1 MKIRGKYLL
10 FFGIA
15 LFSSLGVFIIVALE
29 AYSKDKIGF
38 VKDKATQEVLAL
50 SRQTSEYVRVQ
61 GPSAL
66 LAPQTA
72 DLFSREDMADKFLV
86 DKKGIIQAGET
97 SLVGKSF
104 ADTISLNAL
113 SRINMT
119 TFASGLLEAKDNQD
133 NDILVAYAS
142 VPEAEALALQVYKT
156 SHVNRFLLLF
166 IVKILFAFMAI
177 GFFFLLLGFVVVG
190 RLSRGL
196 ESLSQSAE
204 AFGAGDFG
212 HRVEVKGQDEVASLG
227 AEFNRMAKR
236 IEESLKLEE
245 EKARLKME
253 METAQRVQETLFLP
267 SSYKNEDVEIAGF
280 YEPAS
285 ECGGDWWY
293 YFEKGDSTWVCIG
306 DVTGHGV
313 GAAMLT
319 SSVRAAFSFFQA
331 QDNLRPGDVLNQ
343 LNRVIWESVGG
354 KFNMT
359 FFILE
364 VDRARKKIRYANS
377 SHEFPLLLVRG
388 TAIKK
393 KDLVSLM
400 DVNGPRLGES
410 GGSVYKEYEMD
421 FPPGSR
427 LICYS
432 DGLYD
437 VQDKNEQPFGDAR
450 LVRQILKINANRGGS
465 QTFVKTLMSEIL
477 LHRDGSPLVDDVSLI
492 CVDLD
497 IANSRDEEVA

>member
-1 MKIRGKYLL
+1 MKIRAKYLL
-10 FFGIA
+10 FFGIV
-15 LFSSLGVFIIVALE
+15 LFSSLGVFIVVALG

-38 VKDKATQEVLAL
+38 VKDKAIQEVLAL
-50 SRQTSEYVRVQ
+50 SRQTSEYVKAE
-61 GPSAL
+61 GLSAL
-66 LAPQTA
+66 LSSRTA
-72 DLFSREDMADKFLV
+72 NLFSREDIADKFLV
-86 DKKGIIQAGET
+86 DKNGTIQAGDAAFIGKPFAET
-97 SLVGKSF
+97 VSLS
-104 ADTISLNAL
+104 ALN
-113 SRINMT
+113 RINKT
-119 TFASGLLEAKDNQD
+119 PFASGLLDAKDNEGEA
-133 NDILVAYAS
+133 ILVAYAS
-142 VPEAEALALQVYKT
+142 VPEAEALALQIYKT
-156 SHVNRFLLLF
+156 SQVNRFLLLF
-166 IVKILFAFMAI
+166 IVKIFFSFMGI

-190 RLSRGL
+190 QLTRGL
-196 ESLSQSAE
+196 EILSRSVE
-204 AFGAGDFG
+204 AFGAGDFN

-236 IEESLKLEE
+236 IQENLKLEE

-267 SSYKNEDVEIAGF
+267 SSYKSKDIEIAGF

-293 YFEKGDSTWVCIG
+293 YFEKGNSTWVCIG

-331 QDNLRPGDVLNQ
+331 QENLRPSQILHQ

-364 VDRARKKIRYANS
+364 VDRVRKKIRYSNS
-377 SHEFPLLLVRG
+377 SHEFPLILKKGAVV
-388 TAIKK
+388 KK
-393 KDLVSLM
+393 KEMSFLM
-400 DVNGPRLGES
+400 NGNGCRLGET
-410 GGSVYKEYEMD
+410 GTSVYEDHEMD
-421 FPPGSR
+421 LPEGGR

-437 VQDKNEQPFGDAR
+437 VQDKNKEQFGDAR
-450 LVRQILKINANRGGS
+450 LMREILKRNAGS
-465 QTFVKTLMSEIL
+465 GTAQEFVKSLMAEIL
-477 LHRDGSPLVDDVSLI
+477 LHRDGSPLVDDVSLL
-492 CVDLD
+492 CVDLN
-497 IANSRDEEVA
+497 ISNQEAGEAA

>member
-15 LFSSLGVFIIVALE
+15 LFSSLGVFIVVALE

-38 VKDKATQEVLAL
+38 VKDKATQEVLTL
-50 SRQTSEYVRVQ
+50 SRQTSEYIRVQ
-61 GPSAL
+61 GASAL
-66 LAPQTA
+66 LTPQMA
-72 DLFSREDMADKFLV
+72 ELFAREDMADKFLV
-86 DKKGIIQAGET
+86 DKNGVIQIGET
-97 SLVGKSF
+97 SLIGKSF
-104 ADTISLNAL
+104 ADTVSLNGL

-133 NDILVAYAS
+133 QEILVAYAS
-142 VPEAEALALQVYKT
+142 VPEAEALVLQIYKT
-156 SHVNRFLLLF
+156 SQVNRFLLLF
-166 IVKILFAFMAI
+166 IVKIFFAFMAI
-177 GFFFLLLGFVVVG
+177 GSFFLLLGFVVVG

-204 AFGAGDFG
+204 LFGAGDFS

-227 AEFNRMAKR
+227 IEFNRMAKR
-236 IEESLKLEE
+236 IQENLKLEAD
-245 EKARLKME
+245 KARLKME
-253 METAQRVQETLFLP
+253 METAQKVQETLFLP
-267 SSYKNEDVEIAGF
+267 NSYKTNDVEIMGF

-319 SSVRAAFSFFQA
+319 SSVRAAFSFFQT
-331 QDNLRPGDVLNQ
+331 QEKLRPADVLNQ

-364 VDRARKKIRYANS
+364 VDRAGKKIRYANS
-377 SHEFPLLLVRG
+377 SHEFPLLLVKG
-388 TAIKK
+388 VAVKK
-393 KDLVSLM
+393 KDVMYLLEA
-400 DVNGPRLGES
+400 NGPRLGES
-410 GGSVYKEYEMD
+410 RSSIYKEYEMD
-421 FPPGSR
+421 IPLSSR

-437 VQDKNEQPFGDAR
+437 VQDKNEQPFGETR
-450 LVRQILKINANRGGS
+450 LLRQVLKINALPEGS
-465 QTFVKTLMSEIL
+465 KVFVKKLMSEIFL
-477 LHRDGSPLVDDVSLI
+477 YRDGSPLTDDVSLL
-492 CVDLD
+492 CMDLD
-497 IANSRDEEVA
+497 IVNPMNE